1 MISESRLETAQ
12 AAVCFPLVFA
22 GSGTRAVVRTS
33 VWLGGRVL
41 LAAPACF
48 GGPAYRAGATK
59 FPSHSARFGSP
70 GVGASRHAA
79 GILAGADVA
88 GRGNRVLVDRWQGVG
103 GIGGGTQTKLVAGT
117 YVDRGFSWGGFGP
130 CVRWI
135 RHRTGRDFRSRR
147 NHLSLEVDGSG
158 VLALGWAW
166 VVGAGCSDCA
176 VAVAEADAARRS
188 SWQGVDGITTRRR

>member
-1 MISESRLETAQ
+1 VSRDWKQRRRPFCREWNSRYRS
-12 AAVCFPLVFA
+12 P
-22 GSGTRAVVRTS
+22 S

-59 FPSHSARFGSP
+59 FPSHSAGFGSP

-103 GIGGGTQTKLVAGT
+103 RIGGGTQTKLVAGT

-130 CVRWI
+130 RVRWI
-135 RHRTGRDFRSRR
+135 RHRTVVTSDREGTIYPWKLMAAACLLWGGLGLSVLVARIVQWRLRKRMRRD
-147 NHLSLEVDGSG
+147 
-158 VLALGWAW
+158 
-166 VVGAGCSDCA
+166 VVPGTELTA
-176 VAVAEADAARRS
+176 
-188 SWQGVDGITTRRR
+188 